1 MHNNSFVL
9 DVNIWISIFL
19 NRQTELIE
27 RVVNDAT
34 NIIYRSTELTNELAK
49 TLRYK
54 KLQKIWKKPVEE
66 YLEFYNYFT
75 LHCSTVPVFTDC
87 PDPKDNYLFDLAIQ
101 LQADYLVT
109 GDQTVLKTPINP
121 PTKIISFTE
130 FREMFV

>member
-1 MHNNSFVL
+1 MTKRMHKNSFVL

-54 KLQKIWKKPVEE
+54 KLQKIWKK
-66 YLEFYNYFT
+66 T
-75 LHCSTVPVFTDC
+75 C
-87 PDPKDNYLFDLAIQ
+87 
-101 LQADYLVT
+101 
-109 GDQTVLKTPINP
+109 
-121 PTKIISFTE
+121 
-130 FREMFV
+130 